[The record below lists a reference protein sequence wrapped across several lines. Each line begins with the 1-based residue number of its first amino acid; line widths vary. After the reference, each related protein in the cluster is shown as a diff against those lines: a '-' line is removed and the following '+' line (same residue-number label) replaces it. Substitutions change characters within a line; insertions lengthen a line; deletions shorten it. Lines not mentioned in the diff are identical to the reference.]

1 MQSERWTQ
9 GPIGNEPEANRAS
22 ITDLLRQL
30 ASESGNL
37 VRQEMNLAKL
47 EIKDTA
53 SQFARDGVKLALGA
67 GLAATGGLALT
78 AFLILVIGNILN
90 GAYWAGALI
99 VGVLFLLVGALIARS
114 GINNMKEQSL
124 KPEETIE
131 TLREG
136 KQWLQQEARDLRDE
150 TMH

>member
-90 GAYWAGALI
+90 AAYWAGALI

-114 GINNMKEQSL
+114 GINNMKE
-124 KPEETIE
+124 
-131 TLREG
+131 
-136 KQWLQQEARDLRDE
+136 
-150 TMH
+150 

>member
-1 MQSERWTQ
+1 M
-9 GPIGNEPEANRAS
+9 
-22 ITDLLRQL
+22 
-30 ASESGNL
+30 
-37 VRQEMNLAKL
+37 
-47 EIKDTA
+47 
-53 SQFARDGVKLALGA
+53 KLAIGA
-67 GLAATGGLALT
+67 GLAAAGGLALT

-136 KQWLQQEARDLRDE
+136 KQWLQQEARDLRGE